1 MIDALKHFVFVGL
14 GFALVGGGILTL
26 IVNTL
31 LGILFEGLLRAAPT
45 NYYLGSALL
54 TAVSILLI
62 VGCMIAGNRLYQRR
76 FASSLLSRSSLF
88 LSTALFLL
96 VVLVFVVPA
105 LLQVLSA
112 YATNTRYFYHHSSE
126 LLLMFSL
133 PLVRL
138 ILLPTLYL
146 FAGRS
151 SVRVTQCT

>member
-1 MIDALKHFVFVGL
+1 VIDGLKHFAFVGL
-14 GFALVGGGILTL
+14 GFALVGGWILTL

-31 LGILFEGLLRAAPT
+31 LGILLEVILHAPPT

-62 VGCMIAGNRLYQRR
+62 GGCMIAGNRLYQRR
-76 FASSLLSRSSLF
+76 FGSSLLSRSSLF

-112 YATNTRYFYHHSSE
+112 YTSNTRYFYHHNSE

-133 PLVRL
+133 PFVRL
-138 ILLPTLYL
+138 ILLPTLY
-146 FAGRS
+146 FFVGRR
-151 SVRVTQCT
+151 SVRAA